1 MIKSLYSTVTR
12 KILNI
17 NPLKYSPPRRFLI
30 RTLQIFVAMVRD
42 ATDGQ
47 LSLRAMSLVYT
58 TLITLVPL
66 LALSFSVLK
75 GFEVHKEIET
85 SLLLMLQAL
94 GEEKAKEVT
103 AYIIGFVD
111 NIKVGVLGA
120 VGLALLIYA
129 VISLMQKIESAF
141 NYIWRVG
148 ENRSLAKRFSDYL
161 SVLLVGPLLIFLSA
175 GITTTIRHSDFIT
188 SIEET
193 FALTVIY
200 EFISWLIPWIVM
212 AAGFSFIYMF
222 MPNTKVKMKAA
233 LAGGLFAALV
243 WKLMGWIFSVFIAN
257 SASYVAIYAAFATLI
272 ILMIWLYLSWLVIL
286 MGANISFYAQNPRF
300 VKISRGEL
308 EISPRMQKSI
318 ALGVIS
324 IIGNAFYKEEQQKTA
339 EEISVQLN
347 MPILAVQK
355 IISILEES
363 SIITSNR
370 QDPPTY
376 FPAKPFDT
384 THISDVLKEIDNHGE
399 DEQINPE
406 NISLPDKI
414 SELINELNKSN
425 DKITNKNINDIL

>member
-324 IIGNAFYKEEQQKTA
+324 IIGNAFYK
-339 EEISVQLN
+339 
-347 MPILAVQK
+347 
-355 IISILEES
+355 
-363 SIITSNR
+363 
-370 QDPPTY
+370 
-376 FPAKPFDT
+376 
-384 THISDVLKEIDNHGE
+384 
-399 DEQINPE
+399 
-406 NISLPDKI
+406 
-414 SELINELNKSN
+414 
-425 DKITNKNINDIL
+425 